1 MSPSKLQVMNWK
13 QDFTSQNLAEVLGGR
28 EKADLEEKLKQLR
41 EGDRAAGAYAKNA
54 VIKFLI
60 KAAFLARRL
69 NVQIV
74 KPR

>member
-1 MSPSKLQVMNWK
+1 MSPSKSQVTKWK
-13 QDFTSQNLAEVLGGR
+13 PDFTSQNLAEVLSGR

-41 EGDRAAGAYAKNA
+41 EGDRAAGASAKNA
-54 VIKFLI
+54 VIKFLM